1 MTTKMIKT
9 KNFKLAIY
17 SGGNEDANKIALV
30 LPGRLDTKDYVHM
43 TSHVDFLAERGYYA
57 LSFDMPG
64 TWESPGN
71 IAEYTTTNYI
81 KAVNE
86 LVDYLGN
93 KPTLLLGHSR
103 GGARWWC
110 EARQWSKW
118 DARWCGW
125 KRVVLR
131 SGAARRWHEAWK

>member
-86 LVDYLGN
+86 LVDYLGT
-93 KPTLLLGHSR
+93 KPTLLIGHSR
-103 GGARWWC
+103 GGSVAIL
-110 EARQWSKW
+110 A
-118 DARWCGW
+118 
-125 KRVVLR
+125 
-131 SGAARRWHEAWK
+131 GAANKNVIGIIPIMATYGAPSSPSPEDLKAG